1 MDSAAEKALCSRSN
15 TFRNMKTL
23 QKAVIILPLVAFIAL
38 AMAPAMVSAQPTFE
52 SPPASVTL
60 SGTGQFYTL
69 LGKIF
74 TIVYTIFF
82 AVAAFMFLFAAFT
95 YLTAG
100 GNETNIGKAKNILLY
115 AVVAIIVALI
125 SLSIGTFVRSVIA

>member
-1 MDSAAEKALCSRSN
+1 
-15 TFRNMKTL
+15 MKTL

-38 AMAPAMVSAQPTFE
+38 AMAPAMVSAQPAFGT
-52 SPPASVTL
+52 PPVSVTL
-60 SGTGQFYTL
+60 SDTNQFYTL

-82 AVAAFMFLFAAFT
+82 AVAAFFFLFAAFT

-125 SLSIGTFVRSVIA
+125 SLSIGTFVRSVIL